1 MALSTEARPV
11 EWHGVDVGV
20 PTLRNPAYDAF
31 WLLRIGFAV
40 APILFGLD
48 KFFDWMVSWDRY
60 LWPQVA
66 DWFNANPTD
75 VMRVVG
81 GVEIAAGILVLLAPR
96 LGSLLVAAW
105 LGTIITNLVAFGVD
119 TDTEYWDIALRDFG
133 LMIGALA
140 LFLLS
145 NAYGRRVRTAS
156 TAGVGAGR
164 YLHTD
169 EVPPSPNVADTERRR
184 DGQ

>member
-60 LWPQVA
+60 LWPRVA
-66 DWFNANPTD
+66 DWFNASATD
-75 VMRVVG
+75 VMHVVG
-81 GVEIAAGILVLLAPR
+81 GVEIAAGVLVLLAPR

-105 LGTIITNLVAFGVD
+105 LGTIVTNLVALGID

-133 LMIGALA
+133 LLIGALA

-145 NAYGRRVRTAS
+145 NAYARRARTAS
-156 TAGVGAGR
+156 TAAMGA
-164 YLHTD
+164 
-169 EVPPSPNVADTERRR
+169 VAGTGTAGTGTRTMSS
-184 DGQ
+184 

>member
-1 MALSTEARPV
+1 MVLRTEPRPV

-20 PTLRNPAYDAF
+20 PTVRNPAYDAF
-31 WLLRIGFAV
+31 WLLRIGFAL

-48 KFFDWMVSWDRY
+48 KFFDWMVAWDRY
-60 LWPQVA
+60 LWPEVA
-66 DWFNANPTD
+66 SWFDASPGD
-75 VMRVVG
+75 VMQVVG
-81 GVEIAAGILVLLAPR
+81 GIEIAAGILVLLAPR

-105 LGTIITNLVAFGVD
+105 LGTIVTNLVAFGID

-145 NAYGRRVRTAS
+145 NAYARRPRTARR
-156 TAGVGAGR
+156 GR
-164 YLHTD
+164 ARAED
-169 EVPPSPNVADTERRR
+169 DVVPLDPSR
-184 DGQ
+184 

>member
-20 PTLRNPAYDAF
+20 PTLRNPAYNAF

-60 LWPQVA
+60 LWPRVA

-105 LGTIITNLVAFGVD
+105 LGTIVTNLVAFGID

-145 NAYGRRVRTAS
+145 NAYARRARTVG
-156 TAGVGAGR
+156 TAGVGTGR
-164 YLHTD
+164 YADTD
-169 EVPPSPNVADTERRR
+169 EISRSPHVADAEPRR
-184 DGQ
+184 DSQ

>member
-20 PTLRNPAYDAF
+20 PTVRNPAYDAF
-31 WLLRIGFAV
+31 WLLRLGFAV

-60 LWPQVA
+60 LWPRVA
-66 DWFNANPTD
+66 DWFNASPSD
-75 VMRVVG
+75 VMHVVG
-81 GVEIAAGILVLLAPR
+81 VVEIIAGVLVLVAPR
-96 LGSLLVAAW
+96 IGSLLVAAW
-105 LGTIITNLVAFGVD
+105 LGAIVTNLVAFGID

-145 NAYGRRVRTAS
+145 NAYSRRRRT
-156 TAGVGAGR
+156 GAGR
-164 YLHTD
+164 GTR
-169 EVPPSPNVADTERRR
+169 VVAADAATPGPGR
-184 DGQ
+184 